1 MFFKNS
7 KSKFILHIGTNKTG
21 TTAIQT
27 TLFENPNYLH
37 NHGFCYPDIGMHN
50 HGHHD
55 FVRYLKGAD
64 PTHLN
69 LSPDWKKKFQ
79 TSVNEYEKVIFS
91 SELFYTIENP
101 KDLYKLFP
109 KNKTSIVIY
118 IREHLSFLI
127 SWYQQAVQLRNIT
140 CSFKE
145 YVDFHYC
152 QLDYDGLISKWK
164 EAYGSSNVKIET
176 FDRNNFR
183 NNNIVEDF
191 FEKIQLPFDSSIT
204 LKKESNKS
212 IAGNLLFFKL
222 LINNFIDDDNDYKL
236 AYEIARLSEL
246 DPSFSGKINIDSEL
260 GNAIRRKYRNQRY
273 KLKLKH
279 GLSFNLSELENSV
292 KHFYNLETMDEN
304 FNKILTFAKKN
315 NFKLYERIPSSF
327 LKKFHIK

>member
-7 KSKFILHIGTNKTG
+7 KLKFILHIGTNKTG

-27 TLFENPNYLH
+27 TLFKNQDHLH
-37 NHGFCYPDIGMHN
+37 NHRFCYPDIGMHN

-64 PTHLN
+64 QVHLN
-69 LSPDWKKKFQ
+69 LSSDWKKIFK
-79 TSVNEYEKVIFS
+79 TNVNEYEKVIFS

-109 KNKTSIVIY
+109 KDRTSIVIY
-118 IREHLSFLI
+118 VREHLSFLM

-152 QLDYDGLISKWK
+152 QLDYDRLISKWK
-164 EAYGSSNVKIET
+164 DAFGSSNVKVEV
-176 FDRNNFR
+176 FDRDNFK

-191 FEKIQLPFDSSIT
+191 FDKIQLPFNSSIS

-222 LINNFIDDDNDYKL
+222 LINNFIDDDNDYRL
-236 AYEIARLSEL
+236 AYEIARLSDL
-246 DPSFSGKINIDSEL
+246 DTTFSGKIAIDPKL
-260 GNAIRRKYRNQRY
+260 GDAIRRKYRNQRY
-273 KLKLKH
+273 KLKLKY
-279 GLSFNLSELENSV
+279 GLDFNFSELKNSV
-292 KHFYNLETMDEN
+292 KHFYNLENMDED
-304 FNKILTFAKKN
+304 FYKILTFAKKN
-315 NFKLYERIPSSF
+315 KFKLYEKIPVFF

>member
-7 KSKFILHIGTNKTG
+7 KLKFILHIGTNKTG

-27 TLFENPNYLH
+27 TLFKNQDHLH
-37 NHGFCYPDIGMHN
+37 NHRFCYPNIGMHN

-64 PTHLN
+64 PAHLN
-69 LSPDWKKKFQ
+69 LSSDWKKIFQ
-79 TSVNEYEKVIFS
+79 TNVNEYEKVIFS

-164 EAYGSSNVKIET
+164 HAYGSSNVKVEV
-176 FDRNNFR
+176 FDRNNFK

-191 FEKIQLPFDSSIT
+191 FEKIQLPFNSSII

-222 LINNFIDDDNDYKL
+222 LINNFIDDDNDYQL
-236 AYEIARLSEL
+236 AYEIARLSDL
-246 DPSFSGKINIDSEL
+246 DPSFSGKITIDPKL
-260 GNAIRRKYRNQRY
+260 GNTIRRKYRNQRY
-273 KLKLKH
+273 KLRLKH
-279 GLSFNLSELENSV
+279 GLSFNFSDLENSN
-292 KHFYNLETMDEN
+292 KHFYNLETMDED

-315 NFKLYERIPSSF
+315 NFKLYERIPTF
-327 LKKFHIK
+327 FFKKFHIK